1 MEQCLNSVYKALSN
15 VSGEVFVVDNNS
27 VDNSI
32 EMVKKKFPETHI
44 IENKINVGFSKA
56 NNQGIELAKGKY
68 ILLLNPDT
76 VIEEDTLGKVIDFM
90 ENNTDA
96 GGLGVHMVD
105 GSGTFLPESKRG
117 LPTPM
122 VAFYKI
128 FGLSTLFPKSKKFG
142 KYHLGYLPEFETN
155 EVEILSGAFML
166 MRKETLDKVGLLDET
181 FFMYG
186 EDIDLSYRILLG
198 GYKNYYFAETN
209 IIHYKGESTKKSSV
223 NYVFVFYRAM
233 VIFAEKH
240 FSKKNAKLFS
250 FLINIAIYLRASLA
264 IIIQFFKKSILPTVD
279 FLSIISILFSF
290 RLLWKNKGINF
301 PLELI
306 KIAFPTYVIIW
317 LTSLTYSGLY
327 DYPTKT
333 NNIIKGTIYG
343 SLSILVIYGLLPKE
357 FQFSRL
363 FIIASTFSIITYLV
377 LSRLIFSKLISKK
390 YSLNGEKPKK
400 FALVGSIEE
409 TNRVLK
415 ILQQSNQ
422 VIQEILFVS
431 PSEKKVENEIGTI
444 DQLDQI
450 QLIHKIDEIIFCA
463 KDTSSQ
469 KIIFWMNKLAD
480 AKTLFKIAQPDTGYL
495 IGSNSSD
502 SNGEYYT
509 IDNQKITQRNAIR
522 NKRTLD
528 ILVSILLLIFSPV
541 FILKIKSKKHFYKN
555 LADCLTGKKTFV
567 GYSNELNDE
576 KIQLPNL
583 KSGILTPTDSK
594 NNNENP
600 LTKTNL
606 LYAKNYTF
614 LMDLEIIY
622 NNWQKLDRY

>member
-1 MEQCLNSVYKALSN
+1 MEQCLNSVYKSLNN

-32 EMVKKKFPETHI
+32 EMVKKKFPDTQI

-56 NNQGIELAKGKY
+56 NNQGIELSTGKY

-76 VIEEDTLGKVIDFM
+76 VIEEDTLSKVIFFM
-90 ENNTDA
+90 ENNTEV

-333 NNIIKGTIYG
+333 NSIIKGTIYG

-363 FIIASTFSIITYLV
+363 FIIASTFSIITYLI

-431 PSEKKVENEIGTI
+431 PSEKKLENEIGTI

-528 ILVSILLLIFSPV
+528 ILVSILLLVFSPV
-541 FILKIKSKKHFYKN
+541 FILKIQSKKYYFKN
-555 LADCLTGKKTFV
+555 LVDCLTGKKTFV
-567 GYSNELNDE
+567 SYSNELNDE

-594 NNNENP
+594 NNKENP

>member
-1 MEQCLNSVYKALSN
+1 M
-15 VSGEVFVVDNNS
+15 VDNNS
-27 VDNSI
+27 VDNSV
-32 EMVKKKFPETHI
+32 EMVRKKFPETCI

-56 NNQGIELAKGKY
+56 NNQGIELSNGKY
-68 ILLLNPDT
+68 VLLLNPDT
-76 VIEEDTLGKVIDFM
+76 VIEEDTLSKVVHFM
-90 ENNTDA
+90 ENHPDA

-117 LPTPM
+117 LPTPS

-128 FGLSTLFPKSKKFG
+128 FGLSKLFPKSKKFG
-142 KYHLGYLPEFETN
+142 KYHLGFLPEFETN

-166 MRKETLDKVGLLDET
+166 MRKETLNKVGLLDET

-186 EDIDLSYRILLG
+186 EDIDLSYRIILG
-198 GYKNYYFAETN
+198 GYKNYYFADTN

-240 FSKKNAKLFS
+240 FSKNNAKLFS
-250 FLINIAIYLRASLA
+250 FLINIAIYLRAGLA
-264 IIIQFFKKSILPTVD
+264 IIVRFIKKSFLPTFD

-290 RLLWKNKGINF
+290 RMIWKNKGINF
-301 PLELI
+301 PFELI
-306 KIAFPTYVIIW
+306 KYAFPAYVIVWI
-317 LTSLTYSGLY
+317 TSLTYSGLY
-327 DYPTKT
+327 DYPTKI
-333 NNIIKGTIYG
+333 NNIIKGTLFG
-343 SLSILVIYGLLPKE
+343 SLTILVIYGLLPKE
-357 FQFSRL
+357 LQFSRL
-363 FIIASTFSIITYLV
+363 FIILGTLSIILYLLV
-377 LSRLIFSKLISKK
+377 SRFLFSKLISKK
-390 YSLNGEKPKK
+390 YSLNGEKPKR
-400 FALVGSIEE
+400 FALVGSFEE
-409 TNRVLK
+409 TNRVVK
-415 ILQQSNQ
+415 ILEQSNK

-431 PSEKKVENEIGTI
+431 PSETKHENEIGTI

-480 AKTLFKIAQPDTGYL
+480 AKTIFKIAQPDTGFL

-502 SNGEYYT
+502 ANGEYYT
-509 IDNQKITQRNAIR
+509 IDNQKITQKNAIR

-528 ILVSILLLIFSPV
+528 ILLSIMLLISSPIL
-541 FILKIKSKKHFYKN
+541 ILKIKHKKMFYKN
-555 LADCLTGKKTFV
+555 LLDCLIGNKTFV
-567 GYSNELNDE
+567 GYSKEMNDD
-576 KIQLPNL
+576 KLQLPSI
-583 KSGILTPTDSK
+583 KSGILSPTDIKK
-594 NNNENP
+594 NKDNP

-622 NNWQKLDRY
+622 SNWKQLDRN

>member
-15 VSGEVFVVDNNS
+15 VSGEVFVIDNNS

-32 EMVKKKFPETHI
+32 EMVKRKFPETNI

-56 NNQGIELAKGKY
+56 NNQGIELSKGKY

-76 VIEEDTLGKVIDFM
+76 VIEEDTLSKVIDFM
-90 ENNTDA
+90 ENNKEA

-128 FGLSTLFPKSKKFG
+128 FGLSTVFPKSKKFG
-142 KYHLGYLPEFETN
+142 KYYLGYLSEFETN

-209 IIHYKGESTKKSSV
+209 IIHYKGESTKKSSI

-240 FSKKNAKLFS
+240 FSKNNAKLFS
-250 FLINIAIYLRASLA
+250 FLINIAIYLRAGVA
-264 IIIQFFKKSILPTVD
+264 IIIQFIKKSTLPTID

-290 RLLWKNKGINF
+290 RLLWKNKGIKF

-306 KIAFPTYVIIW
+306 KFAFPAYVVIW
-317 LTSLTYSGLY
+317 LISLTYSGLY

-343 SLSILVIYGLLPKE
+343 SLSILVIYGLLPKD

-377 LSRLIFSKLISKK
+377 FSRFIFSKLVSKK

-409 TNRVLK
+409 TNRVVK

-431 PSEKKVENEIGTI
+431 PNDKKHKNEIGTI

-480 AKTLFKIAQPDTGYL
+480 SKTLFKIAQPDTGFL

-528 ILVSILLLIFSPV
+528 IIVSILLLILSPI
-541 FILKIKSKKHFYKN
+541 FILKIQSKKDFYKN
-555 LADCLTGKKTFV
+555 LVDCLKGKKTFV
-567 GYSNELNDE
+567 GYSNEINDE

-583 KSGILTPTDSK
+583 KSGILSPTDSK
-594 NNNENP
+594 KNKENP
-600 LTKTNL
+600 ITKTNL

-622 NNWQKLDRY
+622 NNWKQLDRN